1 VQPALWAVQQAA
13 VRLVNAPE
21 TSGAE
26 CGAKGGGF
34 SLALT
39 RERKEE
45 LVAEYVDLLK
55 DSKAIIF
62 TEYRGMSNPE
72 MTTLR
77 RAVRDADG
85 VYRVTKLTL
94 LELAM
99 EEAGYPR
106 PDILS
111 GAPLAV
117 GFCLEEIPGVA
128 KALTEFA
135 DEQTENLV
143 VRGGLI
149 GADFIS
155 AAEIEALAELPP
167 LDVLRSQLIGL
178 LDAPASQ
185 LVGVIQAGV
194 AQVVNV
200 LNAYVEQG
208 EGGETAEAAA

>member
-1 VQPALWAVQQAA
+1 M
-13 VRLVNAPE
+13 
-21 TSGAE
+21 
-26 CGAKGGGF
+26 
-34 SLALT
+34 ALT

-55 DSKAIIF
+55 NSKAIIF
-62 TEYRGMSNPE
+62 TEYRGMTNPE
-72 MTTLR
+72 MTALR
-77 RAVRDADG
+77 RAVREADG
-85 VYRVTKLTL
+85 VYRVTKMTL
-94 LELAM
+94 LEMAM
-99 EEAGYPR
+99 DETGYPR
-106 PDILS
+106 PDMLT

-117 GFCLEEIPGVA
+117 GFCLEEIPAVA

-135 DEQTENLV
+135 KDKTENLV

-149 GADFIS
+149 GADFVSS
-155 AAEIEALAELPP
+155 AQIEALAELPP

-208 EGGETAEAAA
+208 EGGEAAEAAA